1 MIKSNVK
8 YMLGLAVAGMMVV
21 GCGKEE
27 VTPVIPP
34 AAPPAPQTQTPTLPQ
49 IDTTAAQKAIDDAK
63 TASANAASETQAK
76 LDTAATDASANVNAM
91 SAETETMAKDM
102 IAKVQAFIK
111 ENKLDD
117 ADSTLKKLEDMKAKL
132 PQSLQDQIAKL
143 RPMLDSA
150 RNMKMPAM
158 PAMPAMGK

>member
-1 MIKSNVK
+1 MNKSNVK

-49 IDTTAAQKAIDDAK
+49 IDMTAAQKAIDDAK
-63 TASANAASETQAK
+63 TATANAASETQVK
-76 LDTAATDASANVNAM
+76 LDTATTDAKANVNAM